1 MKTCP
6 SCHNEY
12 EDTSDI
18 CPKCGAFYQK
28 KFKFPSIFK
37 LIFYFYVY
45 GIGVLVFLASIISIK
60 EDFITSLYGFLFSLS
75 LIKPIYTFFF
85 NKFNLN
91 KKLMFILRII
101 LPLILISIIFSR
113 VIYEEESRDRL
124 RERNIIESQI

>member
-1 MKTCP
+1 MKICP

-91 KKLMFILRII
+91 KKYMLILRII
-101 LPLILISIIFSR
+101 IPLILISIVFSK
-113 VIYEEESRDRL
+113 VTYEEEVKEIKRDK
-124 RERNIIESQI
+124 NKIENKI

>member
-6 SCHNEY
+6 KCHNVY

-18 CPKCGAFYQK
+18 CPKCGSFYK
-28 KFKFPSIFK
+28 KEYKFPNIFK
-37 LIFYFYVY
+37 LILYFYIY

-75 LIKPIYTFFF
+75 LIKPIYTFFSH
-85 NKFNLN
+85 KFNLN

-113 VIYEEESRDRL
+113 VTYEEESKDKL
-124 RERNIIESQI
+124 RERNIIENQI